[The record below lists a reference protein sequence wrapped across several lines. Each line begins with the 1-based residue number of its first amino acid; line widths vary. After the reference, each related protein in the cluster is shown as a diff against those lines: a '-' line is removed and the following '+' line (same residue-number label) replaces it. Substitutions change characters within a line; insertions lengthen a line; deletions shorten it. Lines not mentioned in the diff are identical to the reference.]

1 MNKILNIITYFARW
15 IKLSK
20 YIFEVLMF
28 VQKANEN
35 NVTLVDLISLLSTI
49 KGMSNAICDIK
60 YYSDKF

>member
-49 KGMSNAICDIK
+49 KGMYNAICDIK